1 MSSKCCKKCF
11 DFNSIGVPMCTYP
24 QCACHISVEEAGFI
38 TCPQS
43 PDTSPMSVD
52 EAGFITCP
60 TKPPEQKC
68 CDKCHDVYF
77 DKTYPAHTAYDA
89 CVNLGCECHHIV
101 QVDEMVAPPATEA
114 WERAERTAWQKFACR
129 NEIDDTGVLEA
140 IDDAENY
147 WIERLSTQASRILE
161 ELKVKIGGMK
171 LEGFND
177 KHEVNHTLDAV
188 IKML

>member
-1 MSSKCCKKCF
+1 MKRIVIIADKTEGTGGWRAAVYQSGWGAKPKEAF
-11 DFNSIGVPMCTYP
+11 AETAVEALQNLVAMLHVPP
-24 QCACHISVEEAGFI
+24 L
-38 TCPQS
+38 
-43 PDTSPMSVD
+43 
-52 EAGFITCP
+52 
-60 TKPPEQKC
+60 EQKC

-188 IKML
+188 IKMLKE